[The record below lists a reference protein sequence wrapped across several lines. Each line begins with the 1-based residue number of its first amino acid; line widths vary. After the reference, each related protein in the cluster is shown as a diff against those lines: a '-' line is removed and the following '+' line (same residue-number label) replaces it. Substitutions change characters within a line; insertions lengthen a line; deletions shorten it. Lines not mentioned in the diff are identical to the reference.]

1 MATWRPLGRLSP
13 VVGEWRFW
21 DEEATGTM
29 FRLNC
34 APLLP
39 GTPSYLWLREWRNGK
54 PGEKKLIYPKLQQT
68 FIFGDPGNRLI
79 EVCKLYPHWA
89 RDWEEEPY
97 ELGLE
102 ERIED
107 PDPAPEVEPPSK
119 PWVGY
124 H

>member
-1 MATWRPLGRLSP
+1 MATWRPIGKVSP
-13 VVGEWRFW
+13 IVGEWRFW
-21 DEEATGTM
+21 ETEVSGTM

-34 APLLP
+34 APLP
-39 GTPSYLWLREWRNGK
+39 QGTPSYLWLREWRSEK
-54 PGEKKLIYPKLQQT
+54 PGEKKLIYPRVQQT
-68 FIFGDPGNRLI
+68 FNFGQPGSRLI

-89 RDWEEEPY
+89 RELDEAPY

-107 PDPAPEVEPPSK
+107 PEPIVEQPTK